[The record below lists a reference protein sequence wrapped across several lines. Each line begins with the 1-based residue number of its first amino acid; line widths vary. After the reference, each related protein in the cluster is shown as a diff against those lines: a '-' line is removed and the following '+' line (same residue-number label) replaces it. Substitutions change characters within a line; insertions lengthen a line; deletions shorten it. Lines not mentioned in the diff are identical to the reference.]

1 LLAGIGCYQMKRKRK
16 KVLDKGT
23 EARRAARKSGIAPA
37 ATRVIPDK
45 RKRPAKHKKQSLE
58 TELE

>member
-1 LLAGIGCYQMKRKRK
+1 MRKRK

-23 EARRAARKSGIAPA
+23 EARRAARNSGIAPA

-45 RKRPAKHKKQSLE
+45 RKRPPKHKKKVIE
-58 TELE
+58 VEIELS

>member
-1 LLAGIGCYQMKRKRK
+1 MKKRK

-23 EARRAARKSGIAPA
+23 EARRAARNSGIAPA

-45 RKRPAKHKKQSLE
+45 RKRREKHKKQLIE
-58 TELE
+58 VEAE

>member
-1 LLAGIGCYQMKRKRK
+1 MKKRK

-37 ATRVIPDK
+37 VTRIIPDK
-45 RKRPAKHKKQSLE
+45 RKRPPKHKKQSFE
-58 TELE
+58 AELESI